1 MSDKKKQ
8 QLGMNPSTASNRL
21 VKDILWKFIEESG
34 EDVCFKCGEI
44 MSREDFSIEHKE
56 PWLDS
61 DDPVKNFF
69 DLENISFSHLNC
81 NISAARRIKLTVE
94 EKEKILEERKFR
106 KREYMKSRY
115 SYESRREKYLTTG
128 H

>member
-1 MSDKKKQ
+1 
-8 QLGMNPSTASNRL
+8 MNPSTASNRL